1 MDSKLIFNGLQIMDS
16 KLTVRYLKTQMNN
29 SPDQTL
35 QAEKTEKQVPSTLP
49 LFEEKQIPKF
59 PDRDIPIEWIWP
71 PFAGRK
77 ILNKVFKYTLKPRL
91 QTDDTWVI
99 NAKNDWYCFSKSDW
113 LYTNADEA
121 QEALRDNMRKHL
133 QCSPILSEQRCVV
146 IATDIKYWRLWQIV
160 HHESTLAENLASALH
175 EKQLDKLALETF
187 RCATRYADALLQS
200 ISFPPLLNLSLENL
214 GMDAKIQLVYL
225 STVDEQAAALPTQTA
240 ELIEFIK
247 QTFAAP
253 IAKALPYLDATA
265 VKKEF
270 EKIDGFEQAYLIEI
284 LTQLFSSTS

>member
-1 MDSKLIFNGLQIMDS
+1 
-16 KLTVRYLKTQMNN
+16 MNN
-29 SPDQTL
+29 NPDQTL
-35 QAEKTEKQVPSTLP
+35 QTEKQVSSTLP
-49 LFEEKQIPKF
+49 LFEEKEIPKF
-59 PDRDIPIEWIWP
+59 PEGDTPTEWIWP

-77 ILNKVFKYTLKPRL
+77 ILNKLLKYTLIPRL
-91 QTDDTWVI
+91 QTDNTWVI
-99 NAKNDWYCFSKSDW
+99 NAKNDWDCFSKSDW
-113 LYTNADEA
+113 LYTKADEA
-121 QEALRDNMRKHL
+121 QEALRDHMRKHL
-133 QCSPILSEQRCVV
+133 QCSPILSEERCVV
-146 IATDIKYWRLWQIV
+146 VATDIKNWRLWQIV
-160 HHESTLAENLASALH
+160 CHESTLAENLASALQ

-214 GMDAKIQLVYL
+214 GMDAKKQLVYL
-225 STVDEQAAALPTQTA
+225 STVDEQAAVLPTQTA
-240 ELIEFIK
+240 ELIESIK

-253 IAKALPYLDATA
+253 IAEALPYLDAMA